1 MSDTANERA
10 KMPAGTSSV
19 LDSRRLDNSYATLVP
34 VLRKG
39 MRVLD
44 VGCGTGAISAG
55 IAVAV
60 GPEGGVV
67 GIDSS
72 PHLIAKGSGDHAGI
86 QNLTLLEADLFTY
99 APAEKFDLI
108 VSARV
113 LQWLSDPAA
122 ALLAFKSLLKPG
134 GMISILDYNHTQL
147 EWTPA
152 PPESMQQFYKAFLDW
167 RSDAGMDNNMADH
180 LPGIF
185 EQLGFQDIVTLP
197 ADEVY
202 KKGTASFV
210 EKAGIWSKV
219 AELRGPQM
227 VDSGFVTEALRL
239 KAIAE
244 YNDWVEEK
252 AEQMV
257 MKLKEVRA
265 IVSFH

>member
-1 MSDTANERA
+1 MNDNSIERA
-10 KMPAGTSSV
+10 KMPKGDSSI
-19 LDSRRLDNSYATLVP
+19 LDSRSLTNSYATLVP
-34 VLRKG
+34 LLQKG

-55 IAVAV
+55 IAAAV
-60 GPEGGVV
+60 GETGTVV

-72 PHLIAKGSGDHAGI
+72 PHLIAKGQADHADLP
-86 QNLTLLEADLFTY
+86 QLTLIEADLFTY
-99 APAEKFDLI
+99 HPEEKFDLI

-113 LQWLSDPAA
+113 LQWLSNPAA
-122 ALLAFKSLLKPG
+122 ALQQFKSLLKPG
-134 GMISILDYNHTQL
+134 GIISILDYNHTQL

-152 PPESMQQFYKAFLDW
+152 PPASMQHFYKAFLDW
-167 RSDAGMDNNMADH
+167 RADAGMDNDMADH

-185 EQLGFQDIVTLP
+185 AELGFQNIQTLP

-202 KKGTASFV
+202 KKGAPSFA

-227 VDSGFVTEALRL
+227 VASGFVTEEERL
-239 KAIAE
+239 TAIAE
-244 YNDWVEEK
+244 YNAWVQEEG
-252 AEQMV
+252 EEMV

-265 IVSFH
+265 SV